1 MSTWTKSRSELA
13 TLAKT
18 HDKSDPVMIAKRAE
32 LRALK
37 LEDHIRAGSR
47 RGAADVRRAQAA
59 DCRTAIG
66 GQLMAPPEKGRPG
79 AVINA
84 GPTTITTQ
92 LASLRQTARY
102 AHLIAG
108 LSGRG
113 DQLAAS

>member
-1 MSTWTKSRSELA
+1 
-13 TLAKT
+13 
-18 HDKSDPVMIAKRAE
+18 
-32 LRALK
+32 
-37 LEDHIRAGSR
+37 
-47 RGAADVRRAQAA
+47 
-59 DCRTAIG
+59 
-66 GQLMAPPEKGRPG
+66 MAPPEKGRPG